1 MKNVACLSLLFLL
14 VSCSP
19 MKITYTQSTEP
30 VDFSKYKTFNFY
42 ELKASGDTIS
52 KDFAER
58 TSILKS
64 AIATEMNKR
73 GYVQTNNN
81 ADLLL
86 NIGIVV
92 REQTQTRQ
100 TDFRTDAPKYMG
112 QRNYSWKSEELILGY
127 YREGAVSLDV
137 VDAKENK
144 AVWKA
149 SIEGIVPSKK
159 SSLQR
164 QAENGMKRLFAKY
177 PVNEKK

>member
-1 MKNVACLSLLFLL
+1 MKNLVWLILLF

-19 MKITYTQSTEP
+19 MKVTYTLSTAP
-30 VDFSKYKTFNFY
+30 VDFTKYKTFNFY

-58 TSILKS
+58 SSILKS
-64 AIATEMNKR
+64 AIATEMKNR
-73 GYVQTNNN
+73 GYVQVNNN
-81 ADLLL
+81 ADLLV

-144 AVWKA
+144 VVWKA
-149 SIEGIVPSKK
+149 SIEGIVPNKK
-159 SSLQR
+159 ASLQR
-164 QAENGMKRLFAKY
+164 QADNGMKRLFEKY
-177 PVNEKK
+177 PVDEKK